1 MFGLFKS
8 GDNVAPEEVKENIG
22 KKDVLILDVRTRDEF
37 KDGHIQSA
45 KNISVETLDTRLKEI
60 EAYKDKTVMV
70 YCHSGMRSSRAAGI
84 LKSNGFTDVKNM
96 KGGIMNWRY
105 EKVK

>member
-8 GDNVAPEEVKENIG
+8 GDSVAPEEVKENIG
-22 KKDVLILDVRTRDEF
+22 KKEVLILDVRTKDEF

-45 KNISVETLDTRLKEI
+45 KNISVETLESRLKEI
-60 EAYKDKTVMV
+60 ESYKDKTVMV

-84 LKSNGFTDVKNM
+84 LKHNGFMDVKNM
-96 KGGIMNWRY
+96 KGGIMNWRFPT
-105 EKVK
+105 VK